1 MKISATVWEFSKCNT
16 ETQSEQMLLKNSTD
30 VFAQDRVATS
40 LHFIKKKKKKEYL
53 QSTIEQST
61 IKWGTCTYELD

>member
-40 LHFIKKKKKKEYL
+40 LHFIKKKKKEVSAKYNRAKYNKMRYL
-53 QSTIEQST
+53 YI
-61 IKWGTCTYELD
+61 